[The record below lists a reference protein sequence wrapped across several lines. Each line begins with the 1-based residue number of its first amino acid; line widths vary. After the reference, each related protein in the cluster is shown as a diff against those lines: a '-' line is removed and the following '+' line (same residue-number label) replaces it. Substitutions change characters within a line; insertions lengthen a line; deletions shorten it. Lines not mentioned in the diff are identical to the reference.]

1 MPSRSY
7 ALEEGGKKR
16 LELSWSGFWS
26 NFTVSL
32 DGTPL
37 GTLPRGQSLKDGQ
50 EFRLPDGSIIHIQL
64 IQKPT
69 GNYLEVLRDDKPLPG
84 SDTNPRTILNTAA
97 GVIYFFSGVNL
108 LVGIIAVLF
117 NVQWLQDYGI
127 GFGSII
133 IGFIYLPLAYFT
145 GEGSSIALLLAVLLY
160 IVDGVAGIVHHGRG
174 SPGLRWHRFPCC
186 LADTHVQ
193 GLWGDHKIEGIRG
206 SVNFA
211 VYDTSIVWLKILR
224 MRKK

>member
-1 MPSRSY
+1 
-7 ALEEGGKKR
+7 

-160 IVDGVAGIVHHGRG
+160 IVDGVAGIVLSIMAGGVPAFGGIVFRVVLLIPMFRG
-174 SPGLRWHRFPCC
+174 FGAITKLKES
-186 LADTHVQ
+186 
-193 GLWGDHKIEGIRG
+193 GD
-206 SVNFA
+206 
-211 VYDTSIVWLKILR
+211 L
-224 MRKK
+224 